1 MNKRVINEALRLCT
15 NLWKAKRDDVIG
27 NNCRKAEVVMAKRMF
42 IYYLYN
48 FVEVGHTQ
56 MKYYIKDI
64 SHATSI
70 YHVREFNKN
79 IDQDSYIN
87 KTFAFFMNEM
97 RSFSI
102 YGDEYDFKKQE
113 LEKIKVE
120 LNKLK
125 K

>member
-1 MNKRVINEALRLCT
+1 MNKRVLNEALRVCT
-15 NLWKAKRDDVIG
+15 NLWKAKKRDVIG

-56 MKYYIKDI
+56 MKHYIKGI

-79 IDQDSYIN
+79 IDEDAYIN
-87 KTFAFFMNEM
+87 KTFTFFMNEM

>member
-15 NLWKAKRDDVIG
+15 NLWKAKKGDVIG
-27 NNCRKAEVVMAKRMF
+27 NNCRKAEVNEDA
-42 IYYLYN
+42 
-48 FVEVGHTQ
+48 
-56 MKYYIKDI
+56 
-64 SHATSI
+64 
-70 YHVREFNKN
+70 
-79 IDQDSYIN
+79 YIN
-87 KTFAFFMNEM
+87 RTFKFFMNEM
-97 RSFSI
+97 RSFSV